1 MEAREGSVALSVAEE
16 FAGFEIAA
24 LPDADQ
30 AGQLRLL
37 AAWREEPEERAE
49 VPQPRDVTALA
60 GPPIDLRA
68 AATALRDVLREW
80 RAIGRELERMLP
92 DSLDRSLLEAQA
104 DALRA
109 VHQRLF
115 AVINGS

>member
-24 LPDADQ
+24 LPGADQ

-37 AAWREEPEERAE
+37 APWREEPEERGE
-49 VPQPRDVTALA
+49 VPQTRDATAQA
-60 GPPIDLRA
+60 GPSFDLRA
-68 AATALRDVLREW
+68 AAGALRDVLREW
-80 RAIGRELERMLP
+80 RAIGRELELMLP
-92 DSLDRSLLEAQA
+92 DSLDRSLLEAQV

-115 AVINGS
+115 AAINRG